1 MPAFRTAKLS
11 LFRDE
16 RAMELEEF
24 SENAGLS
31 LSNFFPNSPSVGD
44 ILQDTASW
52 QVLSRQA
59 WFQEQNPLV
68 NNGGNLDLTAA
79 CMDEGISIPRVWSR
93 ITTCDIP
100 NFQRELAVH
109 GLHGIHFRMDVRN
122 DADRIAYTCK
132 LANAVLEKT
141 FPSTGVTDPISILS
155 LLTEEQGSA
164 IHRFL
169 DNLPMSQAG
178 YEKISHDQVVAL
190 TSLDYKGRMDEE
202 EQVFF
207 SNAVKD
213 LLSHKTPIN
222 EMTNTQLGQAI
233 EQALVPLVYNFG
245 YKLIADGADILTT
258 LREASR
264 RVNVLVSFV
273 PGSPEFCKALS
284 RQILINLL
292 SPFPEGLDMLQ
303 AKPEELQGVMLNRVL
318 IEDPLAQAFSSTLA
332 GPVALFSQKSPTRP
346 ELKEGL
352 LIKYLARIGFR
363 VDLDIAITGY
373 LAKEREILFLAGGS
387 PGWSA
392 GVDEKLQKD
401 GVDGQVY
408 WNFAAGL
415 FQPSVLSQYSD
426 KAVLNLIALALDRE
440 IQEVKKFNE
449 NPLSTHVKKTP
460 KGFVSP
466 AAILRDRPHLCE
478 PILELLEKR
487 DWITPNIVEWCG
499 FTGREL
505 RALGQRAPKLLKSIV
520 LESSLGF

>member
-1 MPAFRTAKLS
+1 MPVFRTAKLS
-11 LFRDE
+11 LFRED
-16 RAMELEEF
+16 RAKALEAFAVKAKE
-24 SENAGLS
+24 ALIQV
-31 LSNFFPNSPSVGD
+31 FPKHNCFGD
-44 ILQDTASW
+44 IFEHSVTW
-52 QVLSRQA
+52 MVLNRQP
-59 WFQEQNPLV
+59 WFQVSNPLTH
-68 NNGGNLDLTAA
+68 NGGNLDLMAA
-79 CMDEGISIPRVWSR
+79 CMDEGIGVAKVWHHFSS
-93 ITTCDIP
+93 CDIP
-100 NFQRELAVH
+100 NFQRELAAH
-109 GLHGIHFRMDVRN
+109 GLHGIHFRMDVN
-122 DADRIAYTCK
+122 DEVARIAYTRR

-155 LLTEEQGSA
+155 LLTEDQGPA
-164 IHRFL
+164 IHKFM
-169 DNLPMSQAG
+169 DNVPMSQAG
-178 YEKISHDQVVAL
+178 YGKLSHDQLVAL
-190 TSLDYKGRMDEE
+190 AGLDYKGRMDEE
-202 EQVFF
+202 EEIFF
-207 SNAVKD
+207 SNAVRD
-213 LLSHKTPIN
+213 LLSHKNPLN
-222 EMTNTQLGQAI
+222 EMTADQLGQAI
-233 EQALVPLVYNFG
+233 EKALVPLVYNFG
-245 YKLIADGADILTT
+245 YKLIADGADIRST
-258 LREASR
+258 LLEASR
-264 RVNVLVSFV
+264 RVLVLVKHV

-284 RQILINLL
+284 RQILINLS
-292 SPFPEGLDMLQ
+292 SPFPEGLKILQ

-346 ELKEGL
+346 ELKEGM
-352 LIKYLARIGFR
+352 LIKYLARIGFP
-363 VDLDIAITGY
+363 VDLDMAITGY

-466 AAILRDRPHLCE
+466 AAILKDRPHLCE

-487 DWITPNIVEWCG
+487 DWFTPNIVEWCG

-505 RALGQRAPKLLKSIV
+505 KALGQRAPKVLKSIV